1 LLTGN
6 VTKKKPQKIRKTNNT
21 SLIVKKSDTSL
32 TLELKKAEERVQ
44 KLEVMRQNLD
54 IQLSDPDIYSP
65 TSKERLYKLEIKDK
79 ELKKAIKLA
88 EKIWL
93 DISEK
98 IEGL

>member
-1 LLTGN
+1 
-6 VTKKKPQKIRKTNNT
+6 
-21 SLIVKKSDTSL
+21 
-32 TLELKKAEERVQ
+32 
-44 KLEVMRQNLD
+44 M
-54 IQLSDPDIYSP
+54 QLSDPDIYSP